1 MHLLQYVDL
10 IINGWRVV
18 NILYIRGGESYRVK
32 AFKMILEPSPLVITL
47 HEN

>member
-10 IINGWRVV
+10 IIIGWRVV
-18 NILYIRGGESYRVK
+18 NLLYIRGGELHGMK

-47 HEN
+47 HEK